1 MHILSDRRCHCLD
14 GLLWSIFACLFVCF
28 LLFSKQMQFYRK
40 RVQIQPRHKNL
51 KMNCASSIHLKT
63 FLSYMYVK
71 VNVVICNLTTFLEN
85 SFFLMANFNKVVKT
99 HITWC
104 DHVPKEPLF
113 MNALCYNIK
122 ISCKQFIFFHHTFHV
137 TRLPTRYCND
147 CT

>member
-1 MHILSDRRCHCLD
+1 MSLFGRTSLIHL
-14 GLLWSIFACLFVCF
+14 CLFVC
-28 LLFSKQMQFYRK
+28 LFSIIFKQMQFYCK

-63 FLSYMYVK
+63 FLSYTYVK
-71 VNVVICNLTTFLEN
+71 VNAVICNLTTFLEN

-113 MNALCYNIK
+113 MNALCYKDLMQAIYLLSPH
-122 ISCKQFIFFHHTFHV
+122 ISCDDV
-137 TRLPTRYCND
+137 TYMLYCNE